1 MSRCD
6 TPKSEKV
13 ATVPNQPKTPVR
25 TVRIADEIWAELK
38 KRAAAQGV
46 TASDL
51 LREALEKFLR

>member
-1 MSRCD
+1 M
-6 TPKSEKV
+6 
-13 ATVPNQPKTPVR
+13 PNQPKTPVR